1 MKTTFVLSVLLLSL
15 SARGEEPI
23 VLMVA
28 VDDLRPELGCYGV
41 RALTP
46 NIDKLATSGLQFT
59 QAYCNQAIC
68 GASRVSLMTGLYPEF
83 TKELTFHVTGWRD
96 K

>member
-1 MKTTFVLSVLLLSL
+1 
-15 SARGEEPI
+15 
-23 VLMVA
+23 MVA

-59 QAYCNQAIC
+59 RAYCNQAIC
-68 GASRVSLMTGLYPEF
+68 GASRVSLITGLYPEF